1 VKEKAPEDG
10 TPPVGP
16 ARATVPA
23 ARRLPDRQGG
33 KAIEKRINYMRTRL
47 TELLGI
53 EHPVM
58 LAGMGGVSY
67 SALAA
72 AVSEAGGF
80 GCLGASTMGDATMV
94 AEMTAVRDATGKPFG
109 VDLLTAMPGG
119 MTDQVQLIIDGG
131 AKAFVAG
138 LGVPTEVV
146 EQCHRNGLLVVSM
159 CGKVEH
165 AVRAVEAG
173 CDLVVAQGTEA
184 GGHTGQVASFPL
196 IPQIVD
202 AVGRHVP
209 VVAAGGIF
217 DGRGLAAALALGAD
231 GVWIGTRF
239 IATPEARGV
248 LGYKEKLV
256 ASREDQTTVSR
267 AYSGKTMRV
276 LRNSHTD
283 YFDAHPEELKKFPE
297 QLGLAYGAGVMH
309 LGGDSFTDGVDVDK
323 ECYPAGQ
330 GVGAITELVPAGE
343 LVRRFVA
350 EAEAALDRLPSL
362 R

>member
-1 VKEKAPEDG
+1 
-10 TPPVGP
+10 
-16 ARATVPA
+16 
-23 ARRLPDRQGG
+23 
-33 KAIEKRINYMRTRL
+33 MRTRL
-47 TELLGI
+47 TELLKI

-80 GCLGASTMGDATMV
+80 GCLGASTMGNTKM
-94 AEMTAVRDATGKPFG
+94 EEEISAVRKATDKPFG

-119 MTDQVQLIIDGG
+119 MSEQVQMIIEGG
-131 AKAFVAG
+131 ATAFVAG

-146 EQCHRNGLLVVSM
+146 DQCHRNNVLVVSM

-165 AVRAVEAG
+165 AVRAVAAG

-184 GGHTGQVASFPL
+184 GGHTGTVASLPL

-202 AVGRHVP
+202 AVGAQVP

-231 GVWIGTRF
+231 GIWVGTRF

-248 LGYKEKLV
+248 LGYKEKLL
-256 ASREDQTTVSR
+256 AAREDETTVSR

-276 LRNSHTD
+276 VRNTYTD
-283 YFDAHPEELKKFPE
+283 HYDAHPDELKKFPE
-297 QLGLAYGAGVMH
+297 QLGLSYSGGVMH
-309 LGGDSFTDGVDVDK
+309 LGGDSYTEGVDIDK

-330 GVGAITELVPAGE
+330 GVGAITELVPAAE

-350 EAEAALDRLPSL
+350 EAEAALDRLPNL

>member
-1 VKEKAPEDG
+1 
-10 TPPVGP
+10 
-16 ARATVPA
+16 
-23 ARRLPDRQGG
+23 
-33 KAIEKRINYMRTRL
+33 MRTRL

-67 SALAA
+67 ADLAA

-80 GCLGASTMGDATMV
+80 GCLGASTMGNDKMV
-94 AEMTAVRDATGKPFG
+94 HEMEAVRRATAKPFG

-119 MTDQVQLIIDGG
+119 MVAQVELVIEGG
-131 AKAFVAG
+131 ASAFVAG
-138 LGVPTEVV
+138 LGVPSDVV
-146 EQCHRNGLLVVSM
+146 DLCHRHNVIVVSM

-165 AVRAVEAG
+165 AVRAVDAG

-202 AVGRHVP
+202 AVGHVVP

-231 GVWIGTRF
+231 GIWVGTRF

-248 LGYKEKLV
+248 LGYKEKLL

-276 LRNSHTD
+276 LRNPYTD
-283 YFDAHPEELKKFPE
+283 HFDTHPEELKKFPE
-297 QLGLAYGAGVMH
+297 QLTSAYRTGVMH
-309 LGGDSFTDGVDVDK
+309 LGGDSYTEGVDVDK

-330 GVGAITELVPAGE
+330 GVGAITELVPAAE
-343 LVRRFVA
+343 LVRCFMA
-350 EAEAALDRLPSL
+350 EAEVALDRLAHF

>member
-1 VKEKAPEDG
+1 
-10 TPPVGP
+10 
-16 ARATVPA
+16 
-23 ARRLPDRQGG
+23 
-33 KAIEKRINYMRTRL
+33 MRTRL

-67 SALAA
+67 SELVT
-72 AVSEAGGF
+72 AVSAAGGF
-80 GCLGASTMGDATMV
+80 GCLGASTMGNEKM
-94 AEMTAVRDATGKPFG
+94 AEEIAAVRNATDKPFG

-119 MTDQVQLIIDGG
+119 MTEQVKIVIDGG
-131 AKAFVAG
+131 ATAFVAG

-146 EQCHRNGLLVVSM
+146 DLCHEHGVIVVSM

-165 AVRAVEAG
+165 AVRAVDAG

-184 GGHTGQVASFPL
+184 GGHTGQVASLPL
-196 IPQIVD
+196 VPQVVD
-202 AVGRHVP
+202 AVGDRVP

-231 GVWIGTRF
+231 GVWVGTRF

-248 LGYKEKLV
+248 LGYKEKLL
-256 ASREDQTTVSR
+256 ASREDETTVSR

-276 LRNSHTD
+276 VRNQFTD
-283 YFDAHPEELKKFPE
+283 YYDTHPEELKKFPE
-297 QLGLAYGAGVMH
+297 QLAVAYGGGTMH
-309 LGGDSFTDGVDVDK
+309 LGGDSLTEGVDVDR

-330 GVGAITELVPAGE
+330 GVGAIGELVPAAE
-343 LVRRFVA
+343 LVHRFVA
-350 EAEAALDRLPSL
+350 EAEAVLDRMARL